1 MSSKV
6 EIYFFV
12 QLVAAAM
19 GAREK
24 ITASPPMRV
33 AVKNEYG
40 DDEAFRHTA
49 LPCFLSEGNT

>member
-19 GAREK
+19 GDSEK
-24 ITASPPMRV
+24 I
-33 AVKNEYG
+33 NEYG
-40 DDEAFRHTA
+40 DDEAFRRAA
-49 LPCFLSEGNT
+49 LPCFLSEDNT